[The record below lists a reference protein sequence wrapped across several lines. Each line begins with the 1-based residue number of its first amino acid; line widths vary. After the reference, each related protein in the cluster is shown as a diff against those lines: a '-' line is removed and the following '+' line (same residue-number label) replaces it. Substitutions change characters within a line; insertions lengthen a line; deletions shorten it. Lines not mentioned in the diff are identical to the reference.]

1 MATNNYSKITPEI
14 ARLAEICKS
23 NAIDP
28 ELYTTYDV
36 KRGLRDI
43 NGKGVLTGLTRIS
56 EVNATK
62 VVDGETVPAPGEL
75 FYRGINVKDMIKGQ
89 PEDMHCGFEETT
101 YLLLFGK
108 LPNQQELRDF
118 RSLLAESR
126 SKMPK
131 NFFRD
136 VIMQKPSSDLMNNI
150 QRGVLN
156 LYAYDTQAADI
167 SIPNVL
173 RQSLEL
179 ISIFPSIAVHSY
191 NAMRYYLDRDS
202 LVVHRPRPDLSTA
215 ENFLYMLRPDNKF
228 TPLEAKILDVS
239 LMLHAEHGGGNNSTF
254 TTHVVTSSGT
264 DTYAAVV
271 AALSSLKGPK
281 HGGANIMVVKMFKE
295 LERSISDWEDDD
307 EILAYLER
315 ILHKDAFDRTGVIY
329 GMGHAI
335 YSISDPRAQI
345 FKRYVKDLSA
355 EKGRSKEFEFYERVE
370 KLSAELIAAERK
382 IYKGVS
388 ANIDFYSGFVY
399 SMLGIPM
406 ELYTPLFAIARI
418 SGWSAHRIEELNG
431 KGKIIRPAYKSVQ
444 DRVKYRPLEERD

>member
-1 MATNNYSKITPEI
+1 MATNSFSKISPEI
-14 ARLAEICKS
+14 NDLAKICQS

-28 ELYTTYDV
+28 ELYTKYDV

-62 VVDGETVPAPGEL
+62 IVDGKSVPAPGEL
-75 FYRGINVKDMIKGQ
+75 FYRGINVKDIINGQ
-89 PEDMHCGFEETT
+89 PEEMHCGFEETT

-108 LPNQQELRDF
+108 LPNAKELEDF
-118 RSLLAESR
+118 RVLLADSR

-136 VIMQKPSSDLMNNI
+136 VIMQKPSTDLMNNI
-150 QRGVLN
+150 ARGVLN
-156 LYAYDTQAADI
+156 LYAYDTQACDI

-191 NAMRYYLDRDS
+191 SAMRYYLNHDS
-202 LVVHRPRPDLSTA
+202 LVIHRPKPELSTA
-215 ENFLYMLRPDNKF
+215 ENILYMLRPDNKY
-228 TPLEAKILDVS
+228 TPLEAKILDVA

-264 DTYAAVV
+264 DTYASVV

-281 HGGANIMVVKMFKE
+281 HGGANIQAVKMFKE
-295 LERSISDWEDDD
+295 LEKNISDWEDND
-307 EILAYLER
+307 EILSYLEK
-315 ILHKDAFDRTGVIY
+315 ILHKEAFDKSGVIY

-345 FKRYVKDLSA
+345 FKEYVKDLSA

-370 KLSAELIAAERK
+370 KLSADLIAAERK

-399 SMLGIPM
+399 SMLGIPT

-418 SGWSAHRIEELNG
+418 SGWSAHRIEELNT
-431 KGKIIRPAYKSVQ
+431 KGKIIRPAYKCVQ
-444 DRVKYRPLEERD
+444 ERTEYQPIEERE